1 MWKRT
6 DQNNNGRQ
14 GGGNVKVLVDGKK
27 LDIPEELSCKDDIL
41 ALVRE
46 HAGTKGRV
54 VRAISVDG
62 TELDEVSFSALSGGS
77 EVNFTTG
84 PVRELVN
91 ESLCEAQI
99 YLANLSAGFERIADT
114 LEGDKAAEGLGLLAS
129 AAEGIGWLLQVLH
142 NSQVLLGLEDGEI
155 SDGGLAELKGN
166 LLRNLENVSTSV
178 EEKKYLELAYRIRNG
193 LLPDIH
199 RLGGYLLS
207 MQDTS
212 GSPLQ

>member
-1 MWKRT
+1 M
-6 DQNNNGRQ
+6 
-14 GGGNVKVLVDGKK
+14 NVLIDGKK
-27 LDIPEELSCKDDIL
+27 LDLPENLSSGDDIL
-41 ALVRE
+41 AFVKE

-54 VRAISVDG
+54 VRGISVDG
-62 TELDEVSFSALSGGS
+62 NELDEESFSALSGGN
-77 EVNFTTG
+77 EVNFTTI

-91 ESLCEAQI
+91 ESLNEAQN
-99 YLANLSAGFERIADT
+99 YLVNLSAGFERIADT
-114 LEGDKAAEGLGLLAS
+114 LEGDKAGEGLGLLGS

-155 SDGGLAELKGN
+155 SDGGLAELKGS
-166 LLRNLENVSTSV
+166 LLQNIEDVSTSV

-193 LLPDIH
+193 LLPGIR

>member
-1 MWKRT
+1 MI
-6 DQNNNGRQ
+6 
-14 GGGNVKVLVDGKK
+14 VLVDGKNF
-27 LDIPEELSCKDDIL
+27 DVPEDLSSRNDIL
-41 ALVRE
+41 AFVRE

-54 VRAISVDG
+54 VRAITVDG
-62 TELDEVSFSALSGGS
+62 TELNEESFSALSGGS

-91 ESLCEAQI
+91 ESLSEAQI
-99 YLANLSAGFERIADT
+99 YLVNLSAGFERIADT

-142 NSQVLLGLEDGEI
+142 NSQVLLGLEDDEV
-155 SDGGLAELKGN
+155 SDGGLAELKGS
-166 LLRNLENVSTSV
+166 LLQNLEDVSTSV

-207 MQDTS
+207 MQDAS

>member
-1 MWKRT
+1 M
-6 DQNNNGRQ
+6 
-14 GGGNVKVLVDGKK
+14 KVLVDGKK
-27 LDIPEELSCKDDIL
+27 IDLPEGLSSRDDIL
-41 ALVRE
+41 TFVRE
-46 HAGTKGRV
+46 HTGTKARV
-54 VRAISVDG
+54 VRTITVDG
-62 TELDEVSFSALSGGS
+62 TELDEESFSALSGGN
-77 EVNFTTG
+77 EVNFTTS

-91 ESLCEAQI
+91 ESLCEAQM

-155 SDGGLAELKGN
+155 SDGGLAELKGS
-166 LLRNLENVSTSV
+166 LLQNLENVSTSV
-178 EEKKYLELAYRIRNG
+178 EEKKYLELAYGIRNG

>member
-1 MWKRT
+1 M
-6 DQNNNGRQ
+6 
-14 GGGNVKVLVDGKK
+14 DGKR
-27 LDIPEELSCKDDIL
+27 LDLPEDLSCRDDIL
-41 ALVRE
+41 AFVRE
-46 HAGTKGRV
+46 HAGTMGRV
-54 VRAISVDG
+54 VRGISVDG
-62 TELDEVSFSALSGGS
+62 TELDELSFSALSGGS
-77 EVNFTTG
+77 EVIFTTG

-91 ESLCEAQI
+91 ESLCEAQN

-114 LEGDKAAEGLGLLAS
+114 LEGEKAAEGLGLLAS

-155 SDGGLAELKGN
+155 SDGGLAELKGS
-166 LLRNLENVSTSV
+166 LLLNLENVSNSV

-212 GSPLQ
+212 ESPLQ